1 MNPFPEILDN
11 YIKYKNDV
19 NRRARYVGN
28 EKYFGASSANS
39 CFRKQYYK
47 YNQYEE
53 TNFTTDEAYRN
64 MNFGT
69 IFHDDMEKAI
79 AHNSDGITSI
89 DVEMELVVE
98 ELLVRGFADA
108 VLETEDGKIFLY
120 DFKTAQGF
128 KYTCLFGK
136 RKGEAKYYND
146 YENGNYDKLPYEDWK
161 PKHKK
166 KSYDLQLASYGMAVE
181 KLYGRLDGM
190 FLVFYNKDTGDMN
203 SYEVAKQTYINRARE
218 YWLRLKESIDKGLPK
233 IDMKDSPREQW
244 ECKYCNLADQ
254 CELDE
259 EAGK

>member
-1 MNPFPEILDN
+1 MLAMNPFPEILDN

-64 MNFGT
+64 MNLGT

-120 DFKTAQGF
+120 DFKTANAF
-128 KYTCLFGK
+128 SYTCLFGK
-136 RKGEAKYYND
+136 RKGNIKKYR
-146 YENGNYDKLPYEDWK
+146 
-161 PKHKK
+161 K

-233 IDMKDSPREQW
+233 IDMKDSPREKW
-244 ECKYCNLADQ
+244 ECKYCNWADQ
-254 CELDE
+254 CEIDE
-259 EAGK
+259 KAGK